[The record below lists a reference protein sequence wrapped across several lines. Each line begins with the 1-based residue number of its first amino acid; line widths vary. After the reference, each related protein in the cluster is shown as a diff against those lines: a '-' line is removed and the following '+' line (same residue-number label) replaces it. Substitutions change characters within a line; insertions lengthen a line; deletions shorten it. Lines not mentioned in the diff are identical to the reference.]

1 MTDDRWLFAWALG
14 SVALG
19 GASLLVPLYVV
30 SLGGDAVALG
40 ALAAVA
46 ALAAVPGALVV
57 GRLADR
63 TERRRGYVVAAL
75 VAVGATLLALPFV
88 DSVAVVVAANGV
100 VWLAAA
106 AAAPVLTLLVTVGA
120 PEREWPTRFGVLN
133 TYQGW
138 GWVGGLAGGLAWTTT
153 GAQTGSPL
161 LTRRT
166 FFLACGIAALVA
178 AALAVRWLPPEPGRE
193 RSPRRIA
200 RALARTRRF
209 NVRGATFPFWPS
221 RTYWSLRTV
230 DPRRLAGRLSTAL
243 GLTYVAV
250 ALAFTGF
257 AAFFAPLPLFLTDAA
272 GFDSGTVFGLYLASS
287 LGSALLYV
295 GAGRLASRAD
305 PSLVL
310 VGGLSARA
318 VLFPAVALL
327 AGAGAAVGTGA
338 TLGLAALVFAGVGA
352 TWAVI
357 TVVVT
362 TVLTGLAPDGSKG
375 EVLGVYGALAGL
387 AGTVGSVLGGVV
399 AGWGYLAAFG
409 TAGGLV
415 ACGVVVLLVGRRLAG
430 PTPVSAAGNELA
442 TGSERSADQ
451 STGDGTD

>member
-327 AGAGAAVGTGA
+327 AGGLDRDLPDLPLVDRRPVGPSGAGPPPGR
-338 TLGLAALVFAGVGA
+338 LAAPGRLRGRVRGGVIEHA
-352 TWAVI
+352 DSV
-357 TVVVT
+357 
-362 TVLTGLAPDGSKG
+362 
-375 EVLGVYGALAGL
+375 GL
-387 AGTVGSVLGGVV
+387 AGDDRVGVD
-399 AGWGYLAAFG
+399 LARGDLDDGPPVAFG
-409 TAGGLV
+409 D
-415 ACGVVVLLVGRRLAG
+415 GRA
-430 PTPVSAAGNELA
+430 E
-442 TGSERSADQ
+442 Q
-451 STGDGTD
+451 STKRVRDVRHERCSLLRLGEERQNTIAY